1 MIDAL
6 IGGTLHAAAVE
17 KTASNGKPFVVCKV
31 RAPMQSGEAL
41 FVNVIAF
48 DATACAALLALHA
61 GEPVSL
67 AGELTPK
74 VWTPANGDPRPVL
87 DLVAHAVLTTYAVQR
102 KRKAAGS
109 PAEPRTPNGKGNAHA
124 GQRQAAMDALEPLGD
139 GGPPWE

>member
-17 KTASNGKPFVVCKV
+17 KTASNGKPYVTAKV
-31 RAPMQSGEAL
+31 RASVGTESV
-41 FVNVIAF
+41 FVNVICF
-48 DATACAALLALHA
+48 DATACTALLALQA

-74 VWTPANGDPRPVL
+74 VWTPANGEPRPVL

-102 KRKAAGS
+102 KRKAV
-109 PAEPRTPNGKGNAHA
+109 EPKAQHSKGTAQA
-124 GQRQAAMDALEPLGD
+124 GQQRAAMDSLEPLDD
-139 GGPPWE
+139 GGTLL